1 MPRQAIVYKFI
12 IQNKENIAMKEVT
25 YDVPDVSCQHCVN
38 SITQAANGLG
48 VQAVEVDLTSKRVF
62 LAFDPAK
69 VDEATLKSAIEEE
82 GYAIAGE
89 TAGRALSTT
98 I

>member
-1 MPRQAIVYKFI
+1 
-12 IQNKENIAMKEVT
+12 MKEVT
-25 YDVPDVSCQHCVN
+25 YDVPDVSCQHCIN
-38 SITQAANGLG
+38 SITQAAEGLG
-48 VQAVEVDLTSKRVF
+48 VQEVEVELTSKRVF

-82 GYAIAGE
+82 GYQITGE
-89 TAGRALSTT
+89 TSGRALGNPKQGKKSLEM